1 MRILIVEDDHSTA
14 ASALSTPPDDANMA
28 KTNEKSMNIVC

>member
-1 MRILIVEDDHSTA
+1 MRIVIVEDDHSTA
-14 ASALSTPPDDANMA
+14 ASGFSPRPDDANMA